1 MRVIETDDA
10 PVIGLRFS
18 FDFLDIGTPD
28 DLETAQTMP
37 DFLA

>member
-1 MRVIETDDA
+1 MIERDDA
-10 PVIGLRFS
+10 PVLGLRFS

-28 DLETAQTMP
+28 DLEKAQTMP